1 MAVAQQI
8 LVLVHLIGFA
18 ALLGGCLVQLRTPE
32 PEVSTAMLWGAVV
45 ELVTGVTLFILVEVA
60 VEPIRTAPLVVKTA
74 LTVIVMT
81 LVAANRRYAS
91 IPRGLWGLITGLSL
105 ISAAISVLWT

>member
-32 PEVSTAMLWGAVV
+32 PEVSTAMLWGAVI
-45 ELVTGVTLFILVEVA
+45 ELVTGVALFIVVEVA
-60 VEPIRTAPLVVKTA
+60 VEPVRTAPLVVKTL
-74 LTVIVMT
+74 LTAFLMT
-81 LVAANRRYAS
+81 LVAVNRRYAA
-91 IPRGLWGLITGLSL
+91 IPRGLWALITGLSL
-105 ISAAISVLWT
+105 TSAATSVLWT